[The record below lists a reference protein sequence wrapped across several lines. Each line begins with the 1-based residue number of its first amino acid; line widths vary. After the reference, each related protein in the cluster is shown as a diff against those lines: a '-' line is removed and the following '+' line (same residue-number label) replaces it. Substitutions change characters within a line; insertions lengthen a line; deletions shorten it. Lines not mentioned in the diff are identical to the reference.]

1 MAYVSY
7 DFREYSNL
15 LVAALGRTCDVLYVV
30 PEDFVAGIDPP
41 PGVTYA
47 PMPRARL
54 RQPHLQV
61 RAVLAAHRA
70 IRRFRPD
77 VVHLQHGHFWFGLS
91 LPFLGPV
98 PLVVTVHDPVPH
110 DGDRESRKTPVRIMQ
125 IGYHRAARLI
135 VHGDTLCEGL
145 VREHG
150 VDAARVTSIPH
161 IRLGDDDLHADV
173 AEVPGEILF
182 FGRIWAYK
190 GLDYLIA
197 AQPAI
202 SAAVPGARIVIAG
215 RGEDFD
221 RYADAMV
228 DPSAFEVRNEY
239 VSDDEAAR
247 LFRRAAVVVLPYTE
261 ASQSGVIALA
271 GTYGRP
277 VVASAVGALPEAVD
291 DGVTGLLVPPRDVRA
306 LERAVISLLQDDARR
321 AAMGRAA
328 RAKSDAEC
336 APDVVAAQTCAVY
349 DAAIRGRVGEV
360 ERVG

>member
-15 LVAALGRTCDVLYVV
+15 LVAALGRTCDVLAVV
-30 PEDFVAGIDPP
+30 PEDFVAGVDPP
-41 PGVTYA
+41 PGVTHA
-47 PMPRARL
+47 PLRQARL
-54 RQPHLQV
+54 RQPLAQI
-61 RAVLAAHRA
+61 RAVLAAHRD

-77 VVHLQHGHFWFGLS
+77 VVHLQHGHFWFGLL
-91 LPFLGPV
+91 LPLLRGI

-110 DGDRESRKTPVRIMQ
+110 AGDRESRKTPVRIMR
-125 IGYHRAARLI
+125 IGYRRAARLI
-135 VHGDTLCEGL
+135 VHGDSLRDGL

-202 SAAVPGARIVIAG
+202 SAAVPEARIVIAG
-215 RGEDFD
+215 RGEDFE
-221 RYADAMV
+221 RYTAAMADPA
-228 DPSAFEVRNEY
+228 AFEVHNEY
-239 VSDDEAAR
+239 VSDDDAAR

-291 DGVTGLLVPPRDVRA
+291 DGVTGVLVPPRDVPA
-306 LERAVISLLQDDARR
+306 LEKAVIALLQDDERR
-321 AAMGRAA
+321 AAMGVAA

-349 DAAIRGRVGEV
+349 EAARRA
-360 ERVG
+360 